1 MAKYKITPLAR
12 FFLFMV
18 IAAPLLFL
26 LATYVTG
33 ERKYLDQVIEW
44 VQPDS
49 TEEEAAPLKK
59 KADSLPAEIPPKNT
73 AASDSSQSSRN
84 TKNDTAVKAEED
96 EGTMSL
102 RDSLNLLKSQLKD
115 CKNN

>member
-26 LATYVTG
+26 LATYMTG

-44 VQPDS
+44 VQP
-49 TEEEAAPLKK
+49 TEVEEVATPILDTAATAEQESSQDLSAPTDTALGT
-59 KADSLPAEIPPKNT
+59 DSLRKESDTLSRTEKNLP
-73 AASDSSQSSRN
+73 
-84 TKNDTAVKAEED
+84 
-96 EGTMSL
+96 L
-102 RDSLNLLKSQLKD
+102 RDSLSLLKKQLSD

>member
-18 IAAPLLFL
+18 IVAPLLFL

-44 VQPDS
+44 VQPS
-49 TEEEAAPLKK
+49 AVEEAAVPLK
-59 KADSLPAEIPPKNT
+59 E
-73 AASDSSQSSRN
+73 
-84 TKNDTAVKAEED
+84 
-96 EGTMSL
+96 
-102 RDSLNLLKSQLKD
+102 KSGLE
-115 CKNN
+115 

>member
-18 IAAPLLFL
+18 ILAPLLFL

-44 VQPDS
+44 VQPS
-49 TEEEAAPLKK
+49 AAEEVAVPLKE
-59 KADSLPAEIPPKNT
+59 KADSTSQVNKPASSQT
-73 AASDSSQSSRN
+73 ADTPHMSKEHVTDATAMPAKDRALSLSDSL
-84 TKNDTAVKAEED
+84 T
-96 EGTMSL
+96 
-102 RDSLNLLKSQLKD
+102 LLKRQLKE

>member
-26 LATYVTG
+26 LATYMTG

-44 VQPDS
+44 VQPTEVEEVAAPILDTAESAEQDS
-49 TEEEAAPLKK
+49 TQNLSPP
-59 KADSLPAEIPPKNT
+59 ADTTQTTDTSSKE
-73 AASDSSQSSRN
+73 SDSHASSEADL
-84 TKNDTAVKAEED
+84 T
-96 EGTMSL
+96 L
-102 RDSLNLLKSQLKD
+102 RDSLSLLKKQLAD